1 MTLKL
6 HFHPLASFCHKVLIA
21 LYEREVDF
29 DPVLIDLGDPEAVER
44 FRAISPMIKM
54 PALVDDEH
62 RATLLESTVLIE
74 FLDIHH
80 GRARPMIPL
89 DKDSAL
95 AARYWDRFFDGYL
108 QQPMQAIVANELRPV
123 DSRDRYGAEQAH
135 QADLPCPRTR
145 PGAGC
150 LASRRL
156 RTFRMRGL
164 ACALLCA
171 HGRAHPRRLPAMP
184 FLSRP
189 ADRPAF
195 IRPRAGRGDAL
206 FRQFPAARHQPP
218 SIRLTKRKRPPG
230 GGRSNDHR
238 QCGVQPSC
246 IASSG
251 APSRL

>member
-135 QADLPCPRTR
+135 QQIMQTYRVLERALEPDAWLVGDYGLSECAASPALFYAHTVEPIPDDCPRCRSYLARLIDR
-145 PGAGC
+145 PSFARV
-150 LASRRL
+150 LDE
-156 RTFRMRGL
+156 
-164 ACALLCA
+164 
-171 HGRAHPRRLPAMP
+171 AMP
-184 FLSRP
+184 YFVNFPLPGISRHP
-189 ADRPAF
+189 FA
-195 IRPRAGRGDAL
+195 
-206 FRQFPAARHQPP
+206 
-218 SIRLTKRKRPPG
+218 
-230 GGRSNDHR
+230 
-238 QCGVQPSC
+238 
-246 IASSG
+246 
-251 APSRL
+251 